1 MRSNRLGRKEREIQ
15 QDKKNYFFTF
25 LCVIFVVCVGGYVLY
40 SNFFKPVTQY
50 DEFGCPIRNGISSPI
65 AQTVVLV
72 DETDVLST
80 NQSDYLRIKLTSY
93 VKKEMLTGE
102 LLSIYFLGDDLNTHT
117 KPIFEMCKV
126 RDGSD
131 ADALTENE
139 RLIKR
144 RFRKNFQEPL
154 HEKMN
159 MLLEKKTASNQS
171 PILEMIQ
178 SIALNSFMKWDVQGD
193 RKLMIFSDMLHHT
206 KEFSLYTQ
214 NPSFESFKRS
224 DYAAGVASSM
234 PGVEVEIYY
243 FNNTPQFQKN
253 SLTEFW
259 RDFFRNRGAL
269 VSQVQT
275 IGK

>member
-1 MRSNRLGRKEREIQ
+1 MLNRRPNRRERQNQERRTNIL
-15 QDKKNYFFTF
+15 KIMVAALFILLVFGFWIYLT
-25 LCVIFVVCVGGYVLY
+25 
-40 SNFFKPVTQY
+40 FFKTVTKY
-50 DEFGCPIRNGISSPI
+50 DEIGCPIANGISTPV

-72 DETDVLST
+72 DETDILST
-80 NQSDYLRIKLTSY
+80 NQSDYLRIKLASY
-93 VKKEMLTGE
+93 VKKEMRTGE
-102 LLSIYFLGDDLNTHT
+102 LLSIYFLGDDFNTHT

-159 MLLEKKTASNQS
+159 MLFEKKTASNQS

-206 KEFSLYTQ
+206 KDFSLYTQ